1 MKGGGARM
9 MLLAVSWFDS
19 EWVSKLVPKIDKWV
33 ALIRSE
39 ELKKCPKI
47 CKHQPHPNLLQNFV
61 YFTPKSYGF
70 TAAWEIWMHNIQ
82 LNV

>member
-19 EWVSKLVPKIDKWV
+19 EWVSKLVSKIDEWV

-47 CKHQPHPNLLQNFV
+47 CKHQPHLQP
-61 YFTPKSYGF
+61 TPKFCLFHTQELRFYCSLRNLD
-70 TAAWEIWMHNIQ
+70 A
-82 LNV
+82 